1 MKKILFFLS
10 TIVIIALNATAQKS
24 AVFVDN
30 NVAVRGYD
38 VVAYFKDNKP
48 VKGKKELSYNW
59 NNAIWHFSNKEN
71 LADFKAAPEK
81 FAPQYGGYCA
91 YGTSEGHK
99 APTQPDAF
107 SIVNGRL
114 YFNYNKEVQ
123 IMWLKDT
130 TKLIEKADK
139 NWQDIKDKE

>member
-10 TIVIIALNATAQKS
+10 TILIISLNATAQKS

-30 NVAVRGYD
+30 NVAIRGYD

-59 NNAIWHFSNKEN
+59 NNAAWYFSNKEN

-114 YFNYNKEVQ
+114 YFNYNKDVQ
-123 IMWLKDT
+123 IMWLRDT

>member
-10 TIVIIALNATAQKS
+10 TILIISLNATAQKS

-30 NVAVRGYD
+30 NVAVHGYD

-59 NNAIWHFSNKEN
+59 NNATWYFSNKEN
-71 LADFKAAPEK
+71 LADFKTAPEK

-114 YFNYNKEVQ
+114 YFNYNKDVQ
-123 IMWLKDT
+123 IMWLKDA